1 VVNLIATIIL
11 LGTKSLHFI
20 KSGWQGSQKHKLL
33 RTVISS
39 IQGKV
44 FTCGITT
51 FGLRLN
57 ITDNIFF
64 QRLILINMILIK
76 NMKWKSMKS
85 KWKRNFD
92 KWSNA
97 KKKKYFLL
105 LLDKFPL
112 DDDAE
117 L

>member
-1 VVNLIATIIL
+1 
-11 LGTKSLHFI
+11 
-20 KSGWQGSQKHKLL
+20 
-33 RTVISS
+33 
-39 IQGKV
+39 
-44 FTCGITT
+44 
-51 FGLRLN
+51 
-57 ITDNIFF
+57 
-64 QRLILINMILIK
+64 MILIK

-112 DDDAE
+112 DDDAV